1 MPSARTEDRQ
11 PGVSVTTAAKREPAR
26 CPNLFIVGAMKAG
39 TSSLHAAL
47 RQHPQVFMS
56 VPKEPAYFIE
66 PCKRPRDLY
75 GNSDTEDQCLATY
88 LNLFAGA
95 THQAYV
101 GEASTHYTKLPTL
114 SGVAERIHAFNP
126 NARIIYL
133 VRDPVE
139 RTISHYWWNCRRH
152 AEVRSPL
159 DAILGNPEYLA
170 FSHYAMQIGA
180 YRQLFSPE
188 QIWLMTFEELCAAP
202 AEHMG
207 KLYEW
212 LGVRPP
218 ADREVE
224 LARENV
230 TPGTIVQQRVRS
242 LAKLRKSRLYAP
254 VSKIIP
260 KPLRTMMRA
269 ANELEVDRRSV
280 GLQELIGHLRR
291 VQKDQVAE
299 LEDMFGRRFSCWR
312 TLHGV

>member
-1 MPSARTEDRQ
+1 
-11 PGVSVTTAAKREPAR
+11 
-26 CPNLFIVGAMKAG
+26 MKAG

-56 VPKEPAYFIE
+56 EPKEPAYFIE

-95 THQAYV
+95 RDHAYL

-114 SGVAERIHAFNP
+114 NGVVDRIHAFNH

-139 RTISHYWWNCRRH
+139 RTISHYWWNCRFH

-159 DAILGNPEYLA
+159 DAILDNSEYLA
-170 FSHYAMQIGA
+170 FSHYAMQMRA

-188 QIWLMTFEELCAAP
+188 QIRLMTFEELCAAP
-202 AEHMG
+202 GEHMG

-212 LGVRPP
+212 LGVRPS
-218 ADREVE
+218 ADSTREFV
-224 LARENV
+224 RENA
-230 TPGTIVQQRVRS
+230 TPGTIVQQRVRA
-242 LAKLRKSRLYAP
+242 LAQLRKSRLYAP

-260 KPLRTMMRA
+260 KQLRTTMRA

-280 GLQELIGHLRR
+280 SLQELIGHLRR

-299 LEDMFGRRFSCWR
+299 LEDMFGRKFSCWR
-312 TLHGV
+312 TLYGRGGRTLSSASHD